1 MNAGLAGMAWTLV
14 MASSSVA
21 SGLGLAGRSKPIWLS
36 EICRKLSPAPWAWAL
51 PSKADDGTPPD
62 TVHNTPVP
70 AQSMHSSA
78 PRRSTV
84 KVSAKVLALSSFALV
99 MVVSRAKYRPG
110 NNHVAADRQERG
122 RPLEIPGFPG

>member
-1 MNAGLAGMAWTLV
+1 MNAGLAGMAETLV

-36 EICRKLSPAPWAWAL
+36 EICRKLSPAPCACAL
-51 PSKADDGTPPD
+51 PSMADPGTPPD

-70 AQSMHSSA
+70 AQIMHSSA

-84 KVSAKVLALSSFALV
+84 KVLGLSSFELV

-110 NNHVAADRQERG
+110 NVIGVAD
-122 RPLEIPGFPG
+122 